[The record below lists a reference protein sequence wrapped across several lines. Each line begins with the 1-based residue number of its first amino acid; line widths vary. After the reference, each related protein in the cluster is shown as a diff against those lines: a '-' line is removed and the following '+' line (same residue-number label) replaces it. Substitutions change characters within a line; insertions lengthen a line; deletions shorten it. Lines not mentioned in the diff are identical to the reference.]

1 MAVGLMMLP
10 AVSAKLW
17 HDALPAQLV
26 NASAQALLASYTG
39 LLMSYH
45 LDTPS
50 GPFII
55 ACAGALYCA
64 PLLLAPGGWMA
75 VKLQPF
81 RVESAQ
87 GNAEG
92 LLTNYFEP
100 LLKAALKGRQIAYL
114 ANPVDVLMLHIQGFS
129 RLNIAE
135 PNGGQRIMRV
145 AFAGTN
151 DQLYRSVNKWL
162 LAPGRDQNKSVA

>member
-1 MAVGLMMLP
+1 
-10 AVSAKLW
+10 
-17 HDALPAQLV
+17 
-26 NASAQALLASYTG
+26 
-39 LLMSYH
+39 
-45 LDTPS
+45 
-50 GPFII
+50 
-55 ACAGALYCA
+55 
-64 PLLLAPGGWMA
+64 MA

-114 ANPVDVLMLHIQGFS
+114 ANPIDVLLLHIQGFS